1 MKKLSKEELNAID
14 VISSKTIRKRLSEFD
29 IPEITILSLYHKTG
43 RKSNFDSLLNQALDD
58 VEDGLNKVN
67 KVIESTKKQLDNYDR
82 LKRSLILHRL
92 NELK

>member
-1 MKKLSKEELNAID
+1 MKVSKEQKNAID
-14 VISSKTIRKRLSEFD
+14 TISSKATKKRLSEFD

-58 VEDGLNKVN
+58 IEEGLNKVN
-67 KVIESTKKQLDNYDR
+67 KVIELTKKQLDSYDR